1 MWQARVDTLCAI
13 GEVGIMFRA
22 LHAALGRCRKWDRVP
37 KRRMRLYAIVA
48 IAAVAVAPFALNQA
62 YRAVLRLDPEWRF
75 VEEVLLRPTSSG
87 TDPLVIRWATSPR
100 IALVEASAEDE
111 AFVRA
116 FVATLDEVLEGSG
129 LSPRLVEGGKSNF
142 QVYFATRARFDRL
155 AVNLGADPLTSG
167 TGFYLIW
174 PSERLDIVAAVAV
187 VGRRSTSSTNRRG
200 SLCPEPGVS
209 RGFAIGSGV
218 AIRRGGASPADVKRH
233 GSAGD
238 SMGHL
243 AEDRARR
250 GERRGRGVRPGL
262 RRHAR

>member
-1 MWQARVDTLCAI
+1 
-13 GEVGIMFRA
+13 MFRA
-22 LHAALGRCRKWDRVP
+22 LHAALGRNRKWGRGRKWGRVP
-37 KRRMRLYAIVA
+37 KWRMRLYAVAA

-75 VEEVLLRPTSSG
+75 VEEVLLRPASG
-87 TDPLVIRWATSPR
+87 GTEPLVIRWATSPR
-100 IALVEASAEDE
+100 IALVEATAEDE

-116 FVATLDEVLEGSG
+116 LVATLDEVLEGSG

-187 VGRRSTSSTNRRG
+187 VGADSSAAQRQAVIVHQLAHALGLRGDSAVFPDSAVFTQGDRG
-200 SLCPEPGVS
+200 STATA
-209 RGFAIGSGV
+209 F
-218 AIRRGGASPADVKRH
+218 SPIDRKLLRLLYTH
-233 GSAGD
+233 LGSANEW
-238 SMGHL
+238 SEL
-243 AEDRARR
+243 RAAYRR
-250 GERRGRGVRPGL
+250 YWD
-262 RRHAR
+262 AF